1 MQKNN
6 KCLDWNPCE
15 HFEGVAPKV
24 LLIGHDPRLQTS
36 DTIADYALFINYYFN
51 GCSNIGSEKRKYNF
65 AKASFE
71 QVLNLTNNNYRAE
84 EIYVTNLCNETL
96 PHAPQGKTVLI
107 PHDVAKEGVEC
118 IKKIISQNDSI
129 ELILPMSQQV
139 NYWLQ
144 RFDFYRTDTDFLLK
158 AEPKEKGIINE
169 SPYYEPKKHKVFLD
183 ICGNIYKT
191 ETSKM
196 VVPILHTKQYDK
208 IPAYLPKYEKLKE
221 MLSRYCCFS
230 EY

>member
-1 MQKNN
+1 MQTNN

-15 HFEGVAPKV
+15 HFEGFIPKI

-51 GCSNIGSEKRKYNF
+51 ECPNKGSEKRKYNF
-65 AKASFE
+65 AKASLE
-71 QVLNLTNNNYRAE
+71 QVLNLTNNKYRAE
-84 EIYVTNLCNETL
+84 EIYVTNLCNEAL

-107 PHDVAKEGVEC
+107 SHDIAKAGVER
-118 IKKIISQNDSI
+118 IKNIISHNNSI
-129 ELILPMSQQV
+129 DLIFPMSQQV

-144 RFDFYRTDTDFLLK
+144 RFGFYCTDTEFLLK

-169 SPYYEPKKHKVFLD
+169 SPYYEPKKQKAFLD

-191 ETSKM
+191 EASKK
-196 VVPILHTKQYDK
+196 VIPILHTKQYNK
-208 IPAYLPKYEKLKE
+208 ITTYFPKYEKLKE
-221 MLSRYCCFS
+221 MLA
-230 EY
+230 EL